1 MRKTKVRAFVA
12 VLLVMA
18 LAFPVA
24 SLAAEA
30 PSEVLALNTDG
41 VPVSCGTAAV
51 RLRAQLQ
58 TAQNVDVYPRLYSGS
73 NEEVADTTAATG
85 MTVRFEQDGETREY
99 EFALVGDLTGSGTF
113 TLSQLVAFAAHMRT
127 QDWTP
132 LLRAAGDI
140 NGDSGTPG
148 ITDLVLLVSYYKAQN
163 PQAPSDPYPSE
174 ETPDEPDTPFA
185 GKTLVT
191 WFSAS
196 GNTQRVA
203 ETIVN
208 ELGADE
214 FVIEPAQPYTSA
226 DLNYSDP
233 DSRVCQE
240 HDDESLRNIE
250 LVQAEVPDF
259 DQYDTVFIGYPIWW
273 GIAAWPVNTFV
284 QANDF
289 DGKTVYCFCTASS
302 SPIGNSAT
310 LLEGM
315 ANGGTWE
322 GGTRFRS
329 SEVGNADVITQW
341 LDSLHLAA

>member
-1 MRKTKVRAFVA
+1 MRKTRLRTFVA
-12 VLLVMA
+12 ILLVVA
-18 LAFPVA
+18 LAVPMA
-24 SLAAEA
+24 SFAAEA
-30 PSEVLALNTDG
+30 PQEILALNTDG

-58 TAQNVDVYPRLYSGS
+58 NAQSIDVYPRLYSGD
-73 NEEVADTTAATG
+73 NENAADTAAATG
-85 MTVRFEQDGETREY
+85 MTVRFEQNGETSEHQ
-99 EFALVGDLTGSGTF
+99 FALVGDLTGSGAF
-113 TLSQLVAFAAHMRT
+113 SLSQLVAFASHMRAE
-127 QDWTP
+127 DWTP
-132 LLRAAGDI
+132 LMKAAADI
-140 NGDSGTPG
+140 NGDGGTPG
-148 ITDLVLLVSYYKAQN
+148 ITDLVLLASYYKAEN
-163 PQAPSDPYPSE
+163 PQAPSEPYPSQK
-174 ETPDEPDTPFA
+174 TPDQPDTPSS
-185 GKTLVT
+185 GKTLVA

-208 ELGADE
+208 ELSADE
-214 FVIEPAQPYTSA
+214 FVIEPAQPYTSS

-240 HDDESLRNIE
+240 HDNESLRDIE

-273 GIAAWPVNTFV
+273 GIAAWPVDTFV
-284 QANDF
+284 KANDF

-315 ANGGTWE
+315 ANGGMWE

-329 SEVGNADVITQW
+329 SEAGNADVITQW
-341 LDSLHLAA
+341 LDSLNLAG